1 MSLATRCTS
10 CGTIFRVVQDQLKVS
25 EGWVRCGRCQE
36 VFNALEGLF
45 DLEREAPP
53 QRKLSATQL
62 VAQGMAEFVASHPP
76 RPGEDSQQPFPATDE
91 GDAIESR
98 FLAAPSGSGE
108 LGVAARR
115 SGDSQPDFADARFPS
130 ELPLDAAD
138 EPQAGIDLGLE
149 APAPE
154 SEAPTPLL
162 QRWRDKRAARHAAA
176 SPQEPT
182 LGETQAARSATPA
195 SAAPLPPGA
204 PGFLRQAEAEARWQR
219 PRVRFSLVVL
229 GALLLGVLLTQ
240 IAVQFRDAFATQWPE
255 SRPTLETLCELLDCR
270 IEPLRRLSAVTVEA
284 SGLTQVEGSEAY
296 RLNVT
301 LHNRSAVPI
310 ALPAVELSLT
320 DATGAL
326 ISRRALVPGDFRA
339 LPGQAPPAAVLAAS
353 SETQLQALLS
363 ARGLRISGYTVELFY
378 P

>member
-98 FLAAPSGSGE
+98 FLASPSGSGE
-108 LGVAARR
+108 LGLAASRGGR
-115 SGDSQPDFADARFPS
+115 AHPDFADARFPS

-138 EPQAGIDLGLE
+138 DAPPQAGIDLGLE
-149 APAPE
+149 APPPAAPE
-154 SEAPTPLL
+154 
-162 QRWRDKRAARHAAA
+162 
-176 SPQEPT
+176 
-182 LGETQAARSATPA
+182 PA
-195 SAAPLPPGA
+195 AAPLPPGA
-204 PGFLRQAEAEARWQR
+204 PGFLRQAEAEARWLR
-219 PRVRFSLVVL
+219 PRVRASLVVL
-229 GALLLGVLLTQ
+229 GTLLLGMLLTQ

-255 SRPTLETLCELLDCR
+255 SRPTLATLCELLDCR
-270 IEPLRRLSAVTVEA
+270 IEPLRRLSAVTVES

-296 RLNVT
+296 RLSVT

-320 DATGAL
+320 DASGAL
-326 ISRRALVPGDFRA
+326 ISRRALVPGDFRVLA
-339 LPGQAPPAAVLAAS
+339 GQAPPAPVLAAS
-353 SETQLQALLS
+353 SEAQLQALLS